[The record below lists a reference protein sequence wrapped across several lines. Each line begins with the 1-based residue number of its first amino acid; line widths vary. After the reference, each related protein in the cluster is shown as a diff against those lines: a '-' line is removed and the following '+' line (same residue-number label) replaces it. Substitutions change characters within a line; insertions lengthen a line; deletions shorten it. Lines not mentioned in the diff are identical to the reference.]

1 MTIPKDWKY
10 VKEGGE
16 DSFVGLFVSQND
28 TLNFYCSRMG
38 YANHLD
44 ELSTE
49 ENIHIDSTS
58 NFVTKIIWPKI
69 VGKGTTGVYIH
80 SRKSNLNFQM
90 NGRDLSAQNQ
100 ESALIAFKTIVLK
113 DQ

>member
-1 MTIPKDWKY
+1 
-10 VKEGGE
+10 
-16 DSFVGLFVSQND
+16 
-28 TLNFYCSRMG
+28 MG

-49 ENIHIDSTS
+49 ENIHIDSTN

-69 VGKGTTGVYIH
+69 VGKGLTGIYIQ
-80 SRKSNLNFQM
+80 SRKTNLNFQL
-90 NGRDLSAQNQ
+90 NGRNLTAKDQ
-100 ESALIAFKTIVLK
+100 ELALNAFKTIVLK